1 MYEEVMTEESF
12 SNLATETD
20 AIRDFLNKE
29 ENSAFYVAIP
39 LIPDDVICKV
49 SQIISWYNSLIII
62 YLYKCY

>member
-1 MYEEVMTEESF
+1 MTEESF

-49 SQIISWYNSLIII
+49 SQISSWYKNLIKI
-62 YLYKCY
+62 